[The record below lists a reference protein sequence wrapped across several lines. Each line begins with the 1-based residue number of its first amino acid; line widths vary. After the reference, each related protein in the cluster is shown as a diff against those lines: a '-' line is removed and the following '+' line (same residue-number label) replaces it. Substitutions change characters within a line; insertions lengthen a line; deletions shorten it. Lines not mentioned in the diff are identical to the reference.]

1 MKRSE
6 FVFDNVDLL
15 HYKFHKI
22 CLYCGGSYIDPPDQL
37 ENKKQQ
43 KILKKKDGKCFQ
55 YSVAAALSLKQI
67 KIHAKRMSK
76 IKPFINEYNWR

>member
-22 CLYCGGSYIDPPDQL
+22 CLYCGGSYIDPPD
-37 ENKKQQ
+37 
-43 KILKKKDGKCFQ
+43 
-55 YSVAAALSLKQI
+55 
-67 KIHAKRMSK
+67 
-76 IKPFINEYNWR
+76 